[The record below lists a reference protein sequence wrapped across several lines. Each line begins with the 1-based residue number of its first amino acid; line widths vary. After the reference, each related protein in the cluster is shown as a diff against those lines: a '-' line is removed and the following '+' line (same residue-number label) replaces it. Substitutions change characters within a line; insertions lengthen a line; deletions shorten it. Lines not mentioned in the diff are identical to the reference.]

1 MAIPLTLERTGWVSA
16 SVRNII
22 WNIKL
27 DSQSPLLGRTRESA
41 GCVTK
46 VRILSP
52 RDWGSLPGIRQA
64 GEERVRLTVAMQ
76 VNRRRRAGVTKTKKP
91 RSALGSLRS

>member
-1 MAIPLTLERTGWVSA
+1 MAIPRTLERTGWVSA
-16 SVRNII
+16 SVRSII

-27 DSQSPLLGRTRESA
+27 DSQSPLLGRTGESA

-64 GEERVRLTVAMQ
+64 GEERVRLAVAMQ
-76 VNRRRRAGVTKTKKP
+76 VNRRGEP
-91 RSALGSLRS
+91 GSLRPKSPGQPWAP